1 MLLKNKAGLLAAL
14 FVLFGLMSASAQSAV
29 HTKAYYDA
37 ITYQWNDASGVTHT
51 NAITDVATDPY
62 QIVALLKKVY
72 CDPNIPGPKKSAY
85 DKNGN
90 RERDVYY
97 GAVGGGWDISASDVT
112 APYEEGY
119 TILMVSVKEELNLR
133 QNDSYGSYEFPNA
146 AALISYIGDNVA
158 SVQLLTD
165 GLRIGEGMHAGTAFN
180 ISGNYNRFFLLG
192 KGQARQ
198 KTQWV
203 LNQEGGWLNNDIYG
217 ERVPFKSMFEE
228 FSPTDGSENSEITD
242 FYSEMIEG
250 DIYPVVHDCASVL
263 QTEHYFSMAGKNGH
277 ESKSLTGLNIFIPDY
292 RLLYWEDVVR
302 YNNRNHTVDG
312 RMMNPFSDINGSQ
325 CRSSH
330 SYFEVNY
337 AQYNPEYAPQ
347 VGIYNIKLDAVAE
360 PATEPETYN
369 VILDWTSSLNTMANG
384 EVPQTYTV
392 YIVLTDE
399 SGNETYDELIVTGET
414 TYTYTVPQDEH
425 SYTITYIVYGVPSDG
440 EHDMFV
446 AWSNQATVII
456 PGTNDFLSLN
466 LNHFESDYESSVE
479 LNYYRNFLTVENED
493 VLNALTPAR
502 INAGEDTFVLYRF
515 DTNNEDVKIP
525 VAVLKLTVSGN
536 SVRYTV
542 TYDNQET
549 RPGYNVNVTTSGNL
563 GNYGQNETIDL
574 SNILFVDQF
583 AASTAENTH
592 PNRYGYVLAQ
602 QMENGKSTNTVEVPV
617 QKTASTIDGFYTL
630 DEVMSDV
637 DRHLA
642 LNVKN
647 ANVELNLVN
656 NPSIYY
662 YTLERGDNAH
672 PNDALS
678 KLQRRTDGTFMEMND
693 RLGLAGNIYNE
704 GTLNLLDNDM
714 LYGAYNDFASYVPV
728 IWTFGTNRVNN
739 DPLLNNDAVNSYG
752 SPIWKTGVAEMQ
764 QAEAEVTYTAG
775 EYVTWRDENN
785 KLCCVYNPV
794 INVVSVLPDYASID
808 YEVFMYRVWRLNDEP
823 RPYFYNPITG
833 YLCND
838 QYVPRVEDLLIV
850 EEQTDE
856 EVVKFG
862 DRIYDN
868 PMDNGRFGGL
878 SFGAVY
884 RDADDD
890 HTTYIV
896 RMYYV
901 KKDNAGNN
909 GPMYYVVENTI
920 KANPTV
926 SINELSMD
934 NVVSRTY
941 YNAQG
946 VASSKPFSGVNIVV
960 TRYSDGSTQTTKIVK

>member
-1 MLLKNKAGLLAAL
+1 MLFKNKTGLFVAL
-14 FVLFGLMSASAQSAV
+14 FVLFGLMSAQAQSAV
-29 HTKAYYDA
+29 HPKAYYDA
-37 ITYQWNDASGVTHT
+37 ITYEWNDASGVTHT
-51 NAITDVATDPY
+51 NAITDEATDPY

-72 CDPNIPGPKKSAY
+72 CDPNIPGPRYSAY
-85 DKNGN
+85 DANGN
-90 RERDVYY
+90 REREVYY
-97 GAVGGGWDISASDVT
+97 GAIGGGWDISESDVT

-119 TILMVSVKEELNLR
+119 TILMVSVKEELTLR
-133 QNDSYGSYEFPNA
+133 QNDNYGSYEFPNA
-146 AALISYIGDNVA
+146 SSLITYIGNNIA

-165 GLRIGEGMHAGTAFN
+165 GLRIGEGMRAGTAFN
-180 ISGNYNRFFLLG
+180 ISGNYNRFFMLG

-198 KTQWV
+198 KTEWV
-203 LNQEGGWLNNDIYG
+203 TNNETANTVYG
-217 ERVPFKSMFEE
+217 ERVPFKSMFEQ
-228 FSPTDGSENSEITD
+228 FSPTDGSENSQITD
-242 FYSEMIEG
+242 FYTKMVAG
-250 DIYPVVHDCASVL
+250 DVYPVVHDCASVL

-292 RLLYWEDVVR
+292 RLLYWETYD
-302 YNNRNHTVDG
+302 NNNNHVAG
-312 RMMNPFSDINGSQ
+312 RMMNPYRDLNGN
-325 CRSSH
+325 RIRTSH
-330 SYFEVNY
+330 SYFEVDY

-347 VGIYNIKLDAVAE
+347 VGIYNIKLEAVAE

-369 VILDWTSSLNTMANG
+369 VVLDWTSSLNTMANG

-399 SGNETYDELIVTGET
+399 YGNETYDELTVTGET

-425 SYTITYIVYGVPSDG
+425 SYTITYIVYGVPADG

-466 LNHFESDYESSVE
+466 LNHIESDYESAVE

-525 VAVLKLTVSGN
+525 VAVLKLTVNGN

-549 RPGYNVNVTTSGNL
+549 RPGYNVNVVTSGNL

-574 SNILFVDQF
+574 SSIMFVDQF
-583 AASTAENTH
+583 SASTAENTH
-592 PNRYGYVLAQ
+592 TNRYGYVLAQ
-602 QMENGKSTNTVEVPV
+602 EIENGKTTNTVEVPV
-617 QKTASTIDGFYTL
+617 QKTASTIDGFYSL

-647 ANVELNLVN
+647 ANVEMNLVN

-662 YTLERGDNAH
+662 YTLERGNNAH

-693 RLGLAGNIYNE
+693 RLGLAGTIYNE

-714 LYGAYNDFASYVPV
+714 LYGAYNDFTTYVPV

-752 SPIWKTGVAEMQ
+752 SPIWKTGVAELQ
-764 QAEAEVTYTAG
+764 NANAEVTYTAG
-775 EYVTWRDENN
+775 EYATYRDENN
-785 KLCCVYNPV
+785 KLCCIYNPV
-794 INVVSVLPDYASID
+794 INVTSVLPDYASID

-823 RPYFYNPITG
+823 RPYFYNPLTG

-838 QYVPRVEDLLIV
+838 QYVPRVNDLLVV
-850 EEQTDE
+850 EELTNE
-856 EVVKFG
+856 EVVQFG

-878 SFGAVY
+878 SFGAIFHEPE
-884 RDADDD
+884 DDQ
-890 HTTYIV
+890 TTYIV

-926 SINELSMD
+926 SINELNMD
-934 NVVSRTY
+934 NVVSKTY

-946 VASSKPFSGVNIVV
+946 VASNKPFSGVNIVV
-960 TRYSDGSTQTTKIVK
+960 TRYSDGTTQTTKIVK